1 MAKNEVKQIWILW
14 KKKKISILE
23 TVIEKQSKA
32 MQKGKNKNKNKQKAL
47 LTWDSI
53 VQSNVNV
60 IRDPK

>member
-1 MAKNEVKQIWILW
+1 MEE
-14 KKKKISILE
+14 KKISILE

-60 IRDPK
+60 IRDPKL